1 MSEQLTLDIEVPEI
15 SEEERF
21 YNTYLLASFLKCIER
36 EAAEAKFLSFKKG
49 ANFSS
54 VFFGS
59 VLVLRL
65 CLRGKRWYASVPRSL
80 AQYYPDRELKY
91 GKLDRDFIRVYFKKE
106 EEAIIAGPLS
116 YSLEEALQKYPR
128 DSGCCSHYM
137 DCSDALRCVQT
148 DPLISMACIYRQNLK
163 AGRVFYGKNKNI

>member
-1 MSEQLTLDIEVPEI
+1 MSEQLSLDIEAPEV

-21 YNTYLLASFLKCIER
+21 YNTYLRSSFLECIER
-36 EAAEAKFLSFKKG
+36 EAAAAEFLSFKKG

-54 VFFGS
+54 IYFGS

-65 CLRGKRWYASVPRSL
+65 CLRGKRWYVAVPRSL
-80 AQYYPDRELKY
+80 AQYYQDQELKY

-116 YSLEEALQKYPR
+116 CSLEEALQKYPR
-128 DSGCCSHYM
+128 DIGCCSHYM
-137 DCSDALRCVQT
+137 DCSNALRCVQS
-148 DPLISMACIYRQNLK
+148 DPQISMACIYRQNLK
-163 AGRVFYGKNKNI
+163 AGKVFYGKNKNI

>member
-1 MSEQLTLDIEVPEI
+1 MSEQLTLGIEVPEI

-36 EAAEAKFLSFKKG
+36 EAAAAEFLSFKKG

-91 GKLDRDFIRVYFKKE
+91 GKLDRDFIRVYFEKE

-128 DSGCCSHYM
+128 DIGCCSHYM
-137 DCSDALRCVQT
+137 DCSDALHCVQT

-163 AGRVFYGKNKNI
+163 AGKVFYGKNKNI

>member
-1 MSEQLTLDIEVPEI
+1 MSEQLRLGIEVPEI

-36 EAAEAKFLSFKKG
+36 EAAKAEFLSFKKG

-128 DSGCCSHYM
+128 DIGCCSHYM

>member
-1 MSEQLTLDIEVPEI
+1 MSEQLTLGIEVPEI

-106 EEAIIAGPLS
+106 EEAIITGPLS

-128 DSGCCSHYM
+128 DIGCCSHYM

>member
-36 EAAEAKFLSFKKG
+36 EAAEAEFLSFKKG

-65 CLRGKRWYASVPRSL
+65 CLRGKRWYVSVPRSL

-128 DSGCCSHYM
+128 DIGCCSHYM
-137 DCSDALRCVQT
+137 DCSDTLRCVQT

>member
-1 MSEQLTLDIEVPEI
+1 MSEQLTLGIEVPEI
-15 SEEERF
+15 SEEEHF
-21 YNTYLLASFLKCIER
+21 YNTYLLPRFLNCVEH
-36 EAAEAKFLSFKKG
+36 EAAAAEFLSFREG
-49 ANFSS
+49 AGFSS
-54 VFFGS
+54 VYFGS

-65 CLRGKRWYASVPRSL
+65 CLRGKRWYVSVPRSL

-91 GKLDRDFIRVYFKKE
+91 GKLDRDFIRVYFKKG
-106 EEAIIAGPLS
+106 EEAMIAEPLTH
-116 YSLEEALQKYPR
+116 SLEEVLQKYPK
-128 DSGCCSHYM
+128 DIGCCSHYM